1 MAKNN
6 SNKEPLKPKS
16 MLRIL
21 FPEIQVADYIKE
33 NGIINKEMFK
43 KSQKAASKAV
53 TNATSTVGKKAAKT
67 VSNAVKSTEQ
77 VVNHVEK
84 SVGSSKNVVK
94 EMAKSTVDTV
104 NSVSKNIN
112 NEANTISTNSNSAI
126 SSTESVSDID
136 TKIEK
141 PIDQL
146 EKAFDTIESELSKYV
161 LGQKEYLRKLCIA
174 FKRPFVYGDTD
185 GVKNAIFV
193 TGPKG
198 SGRHLSIK
206 AITRFLKEEKVLKK
220 SGVFTLDLANYKLE
234 KDADNL
240 FLSDLYTALYGQEP
254 VVVFDNYDKCHSNVL
269 DLISKLVIDE
279 KLELNRRFMDQSDS
293 MVDVTGKGTLNL
305 NTTDEI
311 QANGKYLVF
320 ITEKS
325 EDKIRTMFSSKF
337 MQKVYDIIS
346 TTALTEENLSKIA
359 KADLDECITKIYN
372 NLSVGITFKESKI
385 LDYIINNINRAEG
398 AHALSTFI
406 EENIYAPI
414 VELQLTEKIVKNKGY
429 TLEVSN
435 DELVI
440 AHGSEKIQLAS
451 VIQKADTEGIE
462 ELNKELDDI
471 IGLDSVKTFIKT
483 LQDNIKVQN
492 LRKSQGASEAKIS
505 LHMIFTGNPGTGKT
519 TMARIMAR
527 YLKALGYLSSGHLV
541 EVSRNDLVGQYV
553 GETAQKTMA
562 KVNSAMGGILFIDE
576 AYSLA
581 RDNNDV
587 FGIEAVDSL
596 VKAVEDNRDNLVV
609 ILAGYTK
616 EMEDFLKTNSGLKSR
631 FNHNVEFPDYTPKEL
646 LQISKV
652 LAKSNGYKLEDI
664 LDEQLITLY
673 EGKQIKGKND
683 SGNGRLA
690 RNIIE
695 QAIANQ
701 SKRLAAIDEK
711 DISKDD
717 MNTLTVS
724 DFGFDK
730 KVDFDL
736 EAELSKVIGL
746 NEVKNFIRDLEKQL
760 IAKEKRKKLGINVES
775 SQSLN
780 MIFTGNPGTGKT
792 TVARLIAD
800 LMKKMGILKS
810 GQVIET
816 DRSGLVG
823 QYSGESTKKA
833 TEIFKS
839 ALGGVLFIDEAYAI
853 MSSEND
859 PLGKE
864 AVDVLVKLVED
875 FREDIIVILAGY
887 DKEMGE
893 FLDTNSGLKSRF
905 PLKINFSDYSLDEL
919 LLIGK
924 SMIKGKGFVLA
935 GNAEDELRT
944 SIDEEKRKGGAQSG
958 NGRMV
963 RNIVEKAIRAQS
975 SRIADLED
983 FDEKAVVLLT
993 EEDFGVSTAQNESFD
1008 LEAKLKD
1015 VIGLDEVKD
1024 FVRSLQAQL
1033 RIKKQRK
1040 ALGLPSDDSQTL
1052 HMIFKGNPGTGKTT
1066 MARIIGEVLYSL
1078 GVLKD
1083 KKFVETDRS
1092 GLVAGY
1098 VGQTAIKTKEKI
1110 DAALGGI
1117 LFIDEAYAL
1126 AQDAGSNSGF
1136 GKEAIDTLV
1145 KGMDDNRE
1153 NLLVILA
1160 GYSEDMDNFLEVN
1173 PGLKS
1178 RFANII
1184 EFKDYSVKDL
1194 LDIADIVFRNKGYVL
1209 TEAARNKMKTIFE
1222 DASKISAFGNGR
1234 YVRNLFE
1241 KAVRNQAVRLENIE
1255 NLTKEHLVTIEEVDV
1270 SAVSL

>member
-1 MAKNN
+1 MAKNK
-6 SNKEPLKPKS
+6 SNTDDSKPNNIIKV
-16 MLRIL
+16 L
-21 FPEIQVADYIKE
+21 FPELQLIDYIKE
-33 NGIINKEMFK
+33 NGVLNKEFYK
-43 KSQKAASKAV
+43 KSKKTASKAV
-53 TNATSTVGKKAAKT
+53 TNVTSEVGKI
-67 VSNAVKSTEQ
+67 AVKGIESTIEAAE
-77 VVNHVEK
+77 NTLKNVESSTQK
-84 SVGSSKNVVK
+84 GKAIVKEVAKNSSTNFATNSSKSTSMSSSSSEVVECSTIVINRNK
-94 EMAKSTVDTV
+94 EG
-104 NSVSKNIN
+104 I
-112 NEANTISTNSNSAI
+112 EA
-126 SSTESVSDID
+126 D
-136 TKIEK
+136 
-141 PIDQL
+141 
-146 EKAFDTIESELSKYV
+146 FDKVENMLSQYV
-161 LGQKEYLRKLCIA
+161 LGQNEYIKELCIA
-174 FKRPFVYGDTD
+174 FKRPFLYGQND
-185 GVKNAIFV
+185 GVRNAIFI

-198 SGRHLSIK
+198 SGRHLSVK
-206 AITRFLKEEKVLKK
+206 AIGKFLKEVKVFKK
-220 SGVFTLDLANYKLE
+220 SGSFTIDLSQYKLE

-240 FLSDLYTALYGQEP
+240 FLSDLYNGLNSQEP
-254 VVVFDNYDKCHSNVL
+254 IVVFDNFDKCHSNVL
-269 DLISKLVIDE
+269 DTISKLVIDGE
-279 KLELNRRFMDQSDS
+279 LKLNRRFMDQSDQ
-293 MVDVTGKGTLNL
+293 MIDVTGKGNLTL
-305 NTTDEI
+305 NTTDVIE
-311 QANGKYLVF
+311 ANGKFLVF

-325 EDKIRTMFSSKF
+325 EEKIRTMFSSKF
-337 MQKVYDIIS
+337 IQKVHDIIS
-346 TTALTEENLSKIA
+346 TTALSDKNLSI
-359 KADLDECITKIYN
+359 ITKFILKDYKEKIST
-372 NLSVGITFKESKI
+372 NLGIIVDFMDDVTSNVVKES
-385 LDYIINNINRAEG
+385 DRSEG
-398 AHALSTFI
+398 AHSLKSFI
-406 EENIYAPI
+406 EENIYAPM
-414 VELQLTEKIVKNKGY
+414 VELKLKEK
-429 TLEVSN
+429 LF
-435 DELVI
+435 
-440 AHGSEKIQLAS
+440 SEKKYSIIEIQNSLVLTDGDDNIELSS
-451 VIQKADTEGIE
+451 VIKKADVGGLE
-462 ELNKELDDI
+462 ELDKELNSI
-471 IGLDSVKTFIKT
+471 IGLNSIKTFIKT

-492 LRKSQGASEAKIS
+492 MRKSQGASEAKLS

-519 TMARIMAR
+519 TIARIMAK

-553 GETAQKTMA
+553 GETAQKTMSKA
-562 KVNSAMGGILFIDE
+562 NSALGGILFIDE

-596 VKAVEDNRDNLVV
+596 VKAVEDNRQDLVV

-616 EMEDFLKTNSGLKSR
+616 EMEEFLKTNSGLKSR
-631 FNHNVEFPDYTPKEL
+631 FNHNIEFPDYTPSEL
-646 LQISKV
+646 LQISKEI
-652 LAKSNGYKLEDI
+652 AKANGYMFEEA
-664 LDEQLITLY
+664 LDEMLITLF

-701 SKRLAAIDEK
+701 SKRLASISDKEIGKDE
-711 DISKDD
+711 I
-717 MNTLTVS
+717 NRLTIA
-724 DFGFDK
+724 DFGLDN
-730 KVDFDL
+730 KVEFSL
-736 EAELSKVIGL
+736 EEELSKVIGL
-746 NEVKNFIRDLEKQL
+746 EEVKNFVRDLEKQI
-760 IAKEKRKKLGINVES
+760 IAKEKRKKLGIKVES

-823 QYSGESTKKA
+823 QYTGETTKKA
-833 TEIFKS
+833 TELFKS

-893 FLDTNSGLKSRF
+893 FLETNSGLKSRF
-905 PLKINFSDYSLDEL
+905 PLKINFQDYNLDEL
-919 LLIGK
+919 LQIGK
-924 SMIKGKGFVLA
+924 AMITSKGFVLA
-935 GNAEDELRT
+935 GNAEDELRA
-944 SIDEEKRKGGAQSG
+944 SIAEAKRKDAAQSG

-963 RNIVEKAIRAQS
+963 RNIVEKAIRTQS
-975 SRIADLED
+975 SRIADLEEI
-983 FDEKAVVLLT
+983 DEKAVVLLT
-993 EEDFGVSTAQNESFD
+993 EEDFGITQSQSENFN

-1015 VIGLDEVKD
+1015 VIGLEEVKE

-1033 RIKKQRK
+1033 KIKKQRK
-1040 ALGLPSDDSQTL
+1040 ALGLPIDDAQTL

-1078 GVLKD
+1078 GVLQD
-1083 KKFVETDRS
+1083 KKFIETDRS

-1110 DAALGGI
+1110 DSALGGI

-1184 EFKDYSVKDL
+1184 EFKDYSVEDL
-1194 LDIADIVFRNKGYVL
+1194 LNIADIVFKNKGYVV
-1209 TEAARNKMKTIFE
+1209 TEKARNKMKVIFE
-1222 DASKISAFGNGR
+1222 EASAIADFGNGR

-1241 KAVRNQAVRLENIE
+1241 KTVRNQAVRLENIE
-1255 NLTKEHLVTIEEVDV
+1255 NLTKEHLVTIEEADV
-1270 SAVSL
+1270 TAVSL

>member
-1 MAKNN
+1 LAKNN
-6 SNKEPLKPKS
+6 KNKETLKPTS

-21 FPEIQVADYIKE
+21 FPEIQVVDYIKE

-43 KSQKAASKAV
+43 KSQKIASSAV
-53 TNATSTVGKKAAKT
+53 TNATSNVGKKAAQT

-77 VVNHVEK
+77 AINHVEK
-84 SVGSSKNVVK
+84 SIGSSKNVVK
-94 EMAKSTVDTV
+94 EMAKSTADTV

-112 NEANTISTNSNSAI
+112 NNTNHKVKNTSNTTLNTETSSISASKI
-126 SSTESVSDID
+126 
-136 TKIEK
+136 TKTRDEF
-141 PIDQL
+141 D
-146 EKAFDTIESELSKYV
+146 KAFDLVEHTLSDYV
-161 LGQKEYLRKLCIA
+161 LGQKDYISKLCIA

-185 GVKNAIFV
+185 GVKNTIFI

-198 SGRHLSIK
+198 SGKHLSVK
-206 AITRFLKEEKVLKK
+206 AITRFLKEEKILKK

-240 FLSDLYTALYGQEP
+240 FLTDLYNGLYGQEP
-254 VVVFDNYDKCHSNVL
+254 AIVFDNFDKCHSSVL
-269 DLISKLVIDE
+269 DIITKLVIDE
-279 KLELNRRFMDQSDS
+279 KLKLNKRYMDQSDS
-293 MVDVTGKGTLNL
+293 MIDVTGKGNLTL

-320 ITEKS
+320 VTEKS
-325 EDKIRTMFSSKF
+325 EEKIRTMFSSKF

-346 TTALTEENLSKIA
+346 TVALTDANLSI
-359 KADLDECITKIYN
+359 ITKAILEDYKVKINN
-372 NLSVGITFKESKI
+372 NLGVDIEFKENILKYIVKNSSKV
-385 LDYIINNINRAEG
+385 EG
-398 AHALSTFI
+398 AHSLKAYV
-406 EENIYAPI
+406 EENIYAPM
-414 VELQLTEKIVKNKGY
+414 VELQLTKKISKDKSYNL
-429 TLEVSN
+429 TEENNSLILSN
-435 DELVI
+435 GID
-440 AHGSEKIQLAS
+440 KIQLAT
-451 VIQKADTEGIE
+451 VIQKADVEGIE
-462 ELNKELDDI
+462 ELNKELDNI
-471 IGLDSVKTFIKT
+471 IGLESVKTFIKT

-492 LRKSQGASEAKIS
+492 LRKSQGANEAKIS

-527 YLKALGYLSSGHLV
+527 YLKALGYLNSGHLV

-652 LAKSNGYKLEDI
+652 LAKSNGYKFEEA
-664 LDEQLITLY
+664 LDEKLITLY

-711 DISKDD
+711 NISKDD
-717 MNTLTVS
+717 MNTLTIS

-730 KVDFDL
+730 KVEFDL

-746 NEVKNFIRDLEKQL
+746 TEVKNFVRDLEKQL

-905 PLKINFSDYSLDEL
+905 PLKINFSDYILDEL

-993 EEDFGVSTAQNESFD
+993 EEDFGVSTTQNESFD
-1008 LEAKLKD
+1008 LEDKLKD
-1015 VIGLDEVKD
+1015 VIGLEEVKD

-1184 EFKDYSVKDL
+1184 EFKDYSVQDL

-1209 TEAARNKMKTIFE
+1209 TEAARSKMKTIFE